1 MSVTTENPRVN
12 GVDTAKLF
20 GTLDVVK
27 EQPQIAEFQFRAANT
42 WLSGTHSRTSYD
54 GFFGATQELRHKQVT
69 VVDAD
74 HPEVLTGADHAPT
87 PVEYLLHAL
96 AACITAG
103 IGNVAAARG
112 VNLTSVTSTVA
123 GDIDLMGLLGLDP
136 TVRNGY
142 QSIEMK
148 VRIEG
153 DAEAEV
159 LRKVV
164 ERSIARSAVFDML
177 TNGTTVTVTVE

>member
-1 MSVTTENPRVN
+1 M
-12 GVDTAKLF
+12 
-20 GTLDVVK
+20 
-27 EQPQIAEFQFRAANT
+27 
-42 WLSGTHSRTSYD
+42 
-54 GFFGATQELRHKQVT
+54 
-69 VVDAD
+69 
-74 HPEVLTGADHAPT
+74 
-87 PVEYLLHAL
+87 
-96 AACITAG
+96 
-103 IGNVAAARG
+103 
-112 VNLTSVTSTVA
+112 NLTSVTSTVA